1 MQKKPCSLLLAIPR
15 NEKPYVS
22 VLMKEADTT
31 FAHATNILSD
41 FEAYGLVEFVSE
53 GRMKYVKL
61 TKRGREVLKTLQ
73 MLDGALGGGSLLKD
87 LKRLEL
93 RVNRIE
99 ARLKTD
105 GIAERSAKRTAKSL
119 DDIAATTAAIEAESA
134 LFANNHLDY
143 EVRVM
148 KERLSYLK
156 TKLPAAETPAAE

>member
-1 MQKKPCSLLLAIPR
+1 
-15 NEKPYVS
+15 
-22 VLMKEADTT
+22 
-31 FAHATNILSD
+31 
-41 FEAYGLVEFVSE
+41 
-53 GRMKYVKL
+53 MKYVKL
-61 TKRGREVLKTLQ
+61 TKRGRVVLKTLQ